1 MGIIKRKIMEVI
13 NMSKIMNANTL
24 EAHME
29 SQINLMVANNY
40 KGRKPK
46 VVILMASDNKSS
58 ERYVGNK
65 VKMATKLN
73 IEAEVI
79 KFDENVTNTILEETI
94 NELNND
100 NNVDGMILQLPV
112 YEHLDSQY
120 LINQICPY
128 KDVDGLT
135 WYSKALLESNK
146 LKLMPCTPLG
156 VKNLLLLEGIDI
168 EGKNV
173 VVVGR
178 GETSGAPM
186 AIMFRNLGATVTI
199 CHAKTSREDLK
210 FYVSHADI
218 VVSCVGKQNVLE
230 AEWFKEGSVVIG
242 VGFTYDE
249 NGKQQLD
256 FDFDKVM
263 ELDKVKLVSQ
273 RTNCTGKATVLSL
286 MYNTVLAYLG

>member
-1 MGIIKRKIMEVI
+1 
-13 NMSKIMNANTL
+13 
-24 EAHME
+24 
-29 SQINLMVANNY
+29 MVSNNY

-58 ERYVGNK
+58 ERYVANK
-65 VKMATKLN
+65 VKMATKYN

-79 KFDENVTNTILEETI
+79 KFDENVTNTILAETI

-112 YEHLDSQY
+112 YDHLDSEH

-135 WYSKALLESNK
+135 WYSKALLETNK

-156 VKNLLLLEGIDI
+156 VKNLLLLEGVVIA
-168 EGKNV
+168 GKNV

-178 GETSGAPM
+178 GETAGAPM
-186 AIMFRNLGATVTI
+186 ATMFRNLDATVTV
-199 CHAKTSREDLK
+199 CHVKTSRKDLE
-210 FYVSHADI
+210 FYVRHADI
-218 VVSCVGKQNVLE
+218 VISCVGKQNVLE
-230 AEWFKEGSVVIG
+230 AEWFKEGAIAVG

-256 FDFDKVM
+256 FDFNKVV

-273 RTNCTGKATVLSL
+273 RTNCTGKATVISL
-286 MYNTVLAYLG
+286 MYNTVLAYLGNNNLV